1 MKHKLNLTSNQ
12 EVEKLRQEKEKL
24 IKIKDQLKDAENYL
38 NQEVTELENKNNSP
52 LEKCNEFIL
61 IKDPKDMEYLVMK
74 KTLEDYLAF
83 LRKGYERRVIS
94 FEEMIEN
101 TRMLSREMF
110 YID

>member
-1 MKHKLNLTSNQ
+1 
-12 EVEKLRQEKEKL
+12 
-24 IKIKDQLKDAENYL
+24 
-38 NQEVTELENKNNSP
+38 
-52 LEKCNEFIL
+52 
-61 IKDPKDMEYLVMK
+61 MK

-110 YID
+110 YIDYLRNKKKYC